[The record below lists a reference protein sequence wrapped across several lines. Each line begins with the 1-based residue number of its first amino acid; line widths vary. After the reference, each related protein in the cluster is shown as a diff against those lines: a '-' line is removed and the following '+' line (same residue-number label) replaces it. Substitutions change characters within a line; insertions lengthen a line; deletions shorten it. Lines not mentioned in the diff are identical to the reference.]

1 MNCNTLIL
9 SFCLLF
15 SISHSQALPIGNKMH
30 DYSIPTEAKV
40 LKNVKTQVPTTSIE
54 KKLDVK
60 NTKVSDPVTLTKK
73 IKSNQDSKATKLEKT
88 IFSIHDHSVFNELLS
103 KYVGVNGF
111 VNYKGLKNE
120 ESKLDSYLNS
130 LTENY
135 IKSSWSRNEK
145 LAYWINAY
153 NAYTLKLILKNY
165 PLSSITDIDN
175 GNPWDTKWINLGGK
189 NLSLNNIEND
199 IIRPT
204 FNEPRI
210 HFAVNCAAK
219 SCPPLM
225 NSAFVASKLDSQL
238 ESQTQKF
245 LNNSNYN
252 MITSSKVS
260 VSKIFEWYKGD
271 FGDLSTFINRYTKED
286 TKNAKIAF
294 NEYNWALNGK

>member
-15 SISHSQALPIGNKMH
+15 NFSFSQAAPVGNKMD
-30 DYSIPTEAKV
+30 DYSPRVESQSSINEETIVNHTNKPVKVNKTEV
-40 LKNVKTQVPTTSIE
+40 INP
-54 KKLDVK
+54 KLTE
-60 NTKVSDPVTLTKK
+60 TKVEKNKVVTPKDVT
-73 IKSNQDSKATKLEKT
+73 SV
-88 IFSIHDHSVFNELLS
+88 FSIHDHVLFNELLS
-103 KYVGVNGF
+103 NYVGANGF
-111 VNYKGLKNE
+111 VNYKGLKSE
-120 ESKLDSYLNS
+120 ENKLDKYLQN
-130 LTENY
+130 LADNY
-135 IKSSWSRNEK
+135 IESTWSRNEK

-165 PLSSITDIDN
+165 PVSSITDIDN
-175 GNPWDTKWINLGGK
+175 GKPWDTKWIQLGGK
-189 NLSLNNIEND
+189 SLSLNNIEND

-225 NSAFVASKLDSQL
+225 NRAFVANKLEGQL
-238 ESQTQKF
+238 ESQTKKF

-252 MITSSKVS
+252 SISPSKVS

-271 FGDLSTFINRYTKED
+271 FGNLVAFINRYTED
-286 TKNAKIAF
+286 DTENASIAF
-294 NEYNWALNGK
+294 NEYDWALNGK